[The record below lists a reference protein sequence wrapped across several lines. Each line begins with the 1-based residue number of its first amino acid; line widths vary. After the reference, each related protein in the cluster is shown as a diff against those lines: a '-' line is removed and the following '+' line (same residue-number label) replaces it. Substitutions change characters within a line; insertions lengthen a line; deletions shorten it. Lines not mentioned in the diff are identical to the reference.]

1 MSAIHVVVR
10 PAPST
15 RSPLEPLAGLLDIV
29 VDGVNITARVGET
42 QGYALL
48 SELGHAVAALAHGRR
63 PRATAQI
70 CGDDQAWELGL
81 EADGKHTLLSV
92 FRAGPCPEVA
102 VHERRVETSAL
113 ARGVLGALDVALEG
127 SLPTNVAGFLESA
140 RQQLVASPTA
150 AKRIARQLVQDRVEP
165 DAIGGIRLS
174 ATAAFRL
181 GERTPSGHAAD
192 VERADLHSLLVRGRF
207 RISAGRR
214 SISLERAQLFLLA
227 ERLLWMAED
236 VLDSWQSARPVFR
249 RVHLDGARLGVR
261 RGPGD
266 GPVALSVS
274 TTATDSPQSLSLP
287 ELDAASFVEAVAR
300 FASELASRIALHDAT
315 QQNNLRLAILIEN
328 ARVLRERLEDVRAD
342 DTLTNHEPDTY
353 RSFGLPS
360 VSPRADGRW
369 SQGGRMRFSPR
380 WVATVPSVDLR
391 STFLCGE
398 RLIVGSSREIACLEA
413 STGAIAWRVASD
425 RAATVATPVG
435 VARIHGDGRLR
446 IHDLSNGEV
455 RSVTRLAPRAGGGA
469 AGALVNTPGLPR
481 MLLVAEGERSITAV
495 DLVSGDVR
503 WRHRS
508 RRPASFRLRRAGKLV
523 LVTGGDSALQ
533 ALDVSTGEVVWK
545 FRDRLPFTGDIA
557 IAQNSAFAISSSAV
571 GCARLHHLDLW
582 TGEARWSAD
591 LDEQPVFGQQ
601 PLVAGSTVIVPTRDR
616 RGVGALGLDCESGAV
631 RFEHEPG
638 FSAPTTSWLAI
649 EDSVVANSAA
659 GTLLCFD
666 GASGEIRYSHVF
678 SRHVDADQPR
688 RLEPVVRNGALF
700 VPQHEVQVLRPRDGE
715 LIGSLP
721 CDLIPDLLQV
731 DDSCNVYVAEES
743 GHLAAFSVGA
753 QLSLVK

>member
-1 MSAIHVVVR
+1 
-10 PAPST
+10 
-15 RSPLEPLAGLLDIV
+15 LDIV

-48 SELGHAVAALAHGRR
+48 SELGHAVASLSVGRR
-63 PRATAQI
+63 ARATAQI
-70 CGDDQAWELGL
+70 CSDDQAWELGL
-81 EADGKHTLLSV
+81 EADGKNTLLSV

-102 VHERRVETSAL
+102 VHERKVETSAL
-113 ARGVLGALDVALEG
+113 ARGVLDALDAALSG
-127 SLPTNVAGFLESA
+127 PLPTNVAAFLETA
-140 RQQLVASPTA
+140 RQQLIANPRP
-150 AKRIARQLVQDRVEP
+150 AKRVARQLVQDRVEP
-165 DAIGGIRLS
+165 ASVGSIRLS
-174 ATAAFRL
+174 ATAAFRV
-181 GERTPSGHAAD
+181 GSPQSNGTGAD

-214 SISLERAQLFLLA
+214 SISLERAQLFLLT
-227 ERLLWMAED
+227 ERMLWMAED

-274 TTATDSPQSLSLP
+274 TTTTDSPQSLTLP
-287 ELDAASFVEAVAR
+287 DLDAASFVEAVSS
-300 FASELASRIALHDAT
+300 FATELATRITQHDST
-315 QQNNLRLAILIEN
+315 QQNNLRLAIMLEN
-328 ARVLRERLEDVRAD
+328 ARVLRERLDDVRAD
-342 DTLTNHEPDTY
+342 DTLTNREPDTY

-360 VSPRADGRW
+360 VSPRMEGRW
-369 SQGGRMRFSPR
+369 SQGGRMRFAPR
-380 WVATVPSVDLR
+380 WVATVPNVDLR

-398 RLIVGSSREIACLEA
+398 RLLVGSSREIACLEA
-413 STGAIAWRVASD
+413 TTGAIAWRVASD

-446 IHDLSNGEV
+446 IHDLATGEV

-481 MLLVAEGERSITAV
+481 MLLVAEGERCITAV

-557 IAQNSAFAISSSAV
+557 ITANSAYAISSSAI
-571 GCARLHHLDLW
+571 GTARLHHLDLW

-591 LDEQPVFGQQ
+591 LDEQPVFGQA
-601 PLVAGSTVIVPTRDR
+601 PLVAGSSVIVPTRDR
-616 RGVGALGLDCESGAV
+616 RGVGALGLDAQSGSV

-638 FSAPTTSWLAI
+638 FSSPTTSWLAI
-649 EDSVVANSAA
+649 EDAVVANSAS
-659 GTLLCFD
+659 GTLLCLD
-666 GASGEIRYSHVF
+666 SESGEVRYNHVF

-688 RLEPVVRNGALF
+688 RLEPVLRNGALF
-700 VPQHEVQVLRPRDGE
+700 VPQHEVQVIRPRDGE
-715 LIGSLP
+715 IIGALP

>member
-48 SELGHAVAALAHGRR
+48 SELGHAVASLSAGRR

-81 EADGKHTLLSV
+81 ETDGKYTLLSV

-102 VHERRVETSAL
+102 VHERRVETSEL
-113 ARGVLGALDVALEG
+113 ARGVLEALDAALST
-127 SLPTNVAGFLESA
+127 SLPGNVVSFLESA
-140 RQQLVASPTA
+140 RSVLRSAPLS
-150 AKRIARQLVQDRVEP
+150 AKKIPRRLVQDRIEP
-165 DAIGGIRLS
+165 EAVGGITIS
-174 ATAAFRL
+174 ATAAFRA
-181 GERTPSGHAAD
+181 EEPPRASGAE

-207 RISAGRR
+207 RFNAGRR
-214 SISLERAQLFLLA
+214 SISLERAQLFLLT
-227 ERLLWMAED
+227 ERLIWMAED

-266 GPVALSVS
+266 GPVALTVTPSGNDAAEAL
-274 TTATDSPQSLSLP
+274 TLP
-287 ELDAASFVEAVAR
+287 DLDAASFVEAIAR
-300 FASELASRIALHDAT
+300 FAREFADRVTAHDPA
-315 QQNNLRLAILIEN
+315 QSSNLRLAVLLESS
-328 ARVLRERLEDVRAD
+328 RVLLERLDDVRAD

-360 VSPRADGRW
+360 VAPKADGLW
-369 SQGGRMRFSPR
+369 SQGGRMRFTPR
-380 WVATVPSVDLR
+380 WVATVPNLDLR
-391 STFLCGE
+391 STFLCGD
-398 RLIVGSSREIACLEA
+398 RLIVGSSREIACLDPR
-413 STGAIAWRVASD
+413 TGSIAWRAPSD

-435 VARIHGDGRLR
+435 VARIHTDGRLR
-446 IHDLSNGEV
+446 MHDLATGEV

-481 MLLVAEGERSITAV
+481 MLLVAEGDRSITAV

-503 WRHRS
+503 WRHRA
-508 RRPASFRLRRAGKLV
+508 RRPATFRLRRAGKLV
-523 LVTGGDSALQ
+523 LVSGGDSALQ

-557 IAQNSAFAISSSAV
+557 VSDGSAFAISSSAV
-571 GCARLHHLDLW
+571 GAARLHHLDLW

-591 LDEQPVFGQQ
+591 IDEQPVFGQV
-601 PLVAGSTVIVPTRDR
+601 PLVAGKHVVVPTRDR
-616 RGVGALGLDCESGAV
+616 RGVGALGVSIEEGEV
-631 RFEHEPG
+631 TWEHEPG
-638 FSAPTTSWLAI
+638 LGSPTTSWLAV

-659 GTLLCFD
+659 GTLLCLESAT
-666 GASGEIRYSHVF
+666 GAIRYSHVF

-688 RLEPVVRNGALF
+688 RLEPVLRSGALF
-700 VPQHEVQVLRPRDGE
+700 VPQHEVQVVRPRDGE
-715 LIGSLP
+715 LIGALP

-731 DDSCNVYVAEES
+731 DESCNVYVAEES
-743 GHLAAFSVGA
+743 GHLAAFAVGA
-753 QLSLVK
+753 QLRRVK

>member
-1 MSAIHVVVR
+1 
-10 PAPST
+10 
-15 RSPLEPLAGLLDIV
+15 LDIV

-48 SELGHAVAALAHGRR
+48 SELGHAVASLAAGRR

-102 VHERRVETSAL
+102 VHERRVETAAL
-113 ARGVLGALDVALEG
+113 VRGVLDALDTTLAG
-127 SLPTNVAGFLESA
+127 SLPSNVASFLETA
-140 RQQLVASPTA
+140 RTALRSSPLS
-150 AKRIARQLVQDRVEP
+150 AKRIARRLVQDRIEP
-165 DAIGGIRLS
+165 EAVGGIRLS
-174 ATAAFRL
+174 ATAAFRA
-181 GERTPSGHAAD
+181 EEPATTSAD

-214 SISLERAQLFLLA
+214 SISLERAQLFLLT

-266 GPVALSVS
+266 GPVALTVAA
-274 TTATDSPQSLSLP
+274 TASESPEALTLP
-287 ELDAASFVEAVAR
+287 DLDAASFVEAVAR
-300 FASELASRIALHDAT
+300 FARELAERLTQHDRT
-315 QQNNLRLAILIEN
+315 QTNNLRLAVLLEN
-328 ARVLRERLEDVRAD
+328 ARVLVERLDDVRAD

-360 VSPRADGRW
+360 VAPKADGLW

-380 WVATVPSVDLR
+380 WVATVPNVDLR
-391 STFLCGE
+391 STFLCGD
-398 RLIVGSSREIACLEA
+398 RLIVGSSREIACLEPR
-413 STGAIAWRVASD
+413 TGAITWRAASD

-435 VARIHGDGRLR
+435 VARIHTDGRLR
-446 IHDLSNGEV
+446 MHDLATGEV

-481 MLLVAEGERSITAV
+481 MLLVAEGDRSITAV

-508 RRPASFRLRRAGKLV
+508 RRPSSFRLKRAGKLV

-545 FRDRLPFTGDIA
+545 YRDRLPFTGDIA
-557 IAQNSAFAISSSAV
+557 VVDGSAFAISSSAV
-571 GCARLHHLDLW
+571 GAARLHHLDLW
-582 TGEARWSAD
+582 TGQARWSAE
-591 LDEQPVFGQQ
+591 LDEQPVFGQT
-601 PLVAGSTVIVPTRDR
+601 PLVAGRHVVVPTRDR
-616 RGVGALGLDCESGAV
+616 RGVGAFGVDVDSGVVAW
-631 RFEHEPG
+631 EHEPG
-638 FSAPTTSWLAI
+638 LSAPTTSWLAF
-649 EDSVVANSAA
+649 EDCVVANSAA
-659 GTLLCFD
+659 GTLLCLD
-666 GASGEIRYSHVF
+666 GTNGAVRYSHVF

-688 RLEPVVRNGALF
+688 RLEPVLRSGALF
-700 VPQHEVQVLRPRDGE
+700 VPQHEVQVVRPRDGE

-743 GHLAAFSVGA
+743 GHLAAFAAGA
-753 QLSLVK
+753 QLRRIK